1 MNNSPKQP
9 LSPDKINALL
19 GMTSKKLGTDP
30 ATLRRNLEQGNITD
44 VVKNLGGEDAAQ
56 INRMLNNPKEMEKLF
71 NSPQVKELLAK
82 LTQGKQ

>member
-1 MNNSPKQP
+1 
-9 LSPDKINALL
+9 
-19 GMTSKKLGTDP
+19 MTSKKLGTDP